1 MSGIAD
7 LCARFMTAERSKALK
22 AALAASDEA
31 HVYGL
36 AGSAPAMMLAAMP
49 ARKHPVMVVGDSLDD
64 AGYLYH
70 DLSRILGDDAVLM
83 FPSAYKRSIKYGQ
96 VDPPSE
102 ILRTEALNR
111 WHSDKSLRFVVTY
124 PEAMAEKVASRSDV
138 DTLTLRRARGS
149 GAPMTD
155 TPRWLRAMGLQEV
168 DVGYAPGQF
177 ALRVRRLAV

>member
-7 LCARFMTAERSKALK
+7 LCARFMTAELSKALK

-31 HVYGL
+31 HVHGL

-83 FPSAYKRSIKYGQ
+83 FPRPTSVRSSTDRSIR
-96 VDPPSE
+96 PPRYFAPRRSTDG
-102 ILRTEALNR
+102 IPT
-111 WHSDKSLRFVVTY
+111 
-124 PEAMAEKVASRSDV
+124 SRCV
-138 DTLTLRRARGS
+138 L
-149 GAPMTD
+149 
-155 TPRWLRAMGLQEV
+155 W
-168 DVGYAPGQF
+168 
-177 ALRVRRLAV
+177 